1 MRPAG
6 HSRESGGQ
14 QESHGTQL
22 ENSRQ
27 ESDMVYFIY
36 LFSEDPQNH
45 FVVVRGF
52 ICFTFV
58 CLGPGCQAGFLELQC
73 TAFPRGGSSRCGVWA
88 LGDAGFCSCG
98 SWHVGSFQTRDQTG
112 APYIARHTPN
122 QWTTGEARAT
132 FFILNTSCSTGHSL

>member
-1 MRPAG
+1 MRVRPAG

-58 CLGPGCQAGFLELQC
+58 CLGPGCQAGFL
-73 TAFPRGGSSRCGVWA
+73 
-88 LGDAGFCSCG
+88 
-98 SWHVGSFQTRDQTG
+98 
-112 APYIARHTPN
+112 
-122 QWTTGEARAT
+122 
-132 FFILNTSCSTGHSL
+132 